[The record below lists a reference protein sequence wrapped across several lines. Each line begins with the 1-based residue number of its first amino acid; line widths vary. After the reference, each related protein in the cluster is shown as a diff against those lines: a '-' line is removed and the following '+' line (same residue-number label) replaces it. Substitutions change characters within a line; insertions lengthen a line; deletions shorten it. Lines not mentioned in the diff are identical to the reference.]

1 MTASFLPPPPEPLF
15 STAKRLEVYQQML
28 SDLESQAAYQQ
39 KAIAFHT
46 QSLESIKAES
56 EITAQELESCRG
68 IIKSLKA
75 STTIAQTVEARG
87 SQGHSEVKEETKSP
101 VNSQPATSKTK
112 SKRSRKTS
120 VKPTA
125 PETESA
131 TKVVTK
137 AIKPEPTEAKSKTKS
152 EVKALAKPVSTLPAS
167 EVIAQFESITA
178 MVLDFVKKQEGVI
191 SVIDLIKY
199 AYPKGLKTKAEIK
212 KVSSSFS
219 SVLINQT
226 KKGILERTV
235 PGKYMWA
242 KKKP

>member
-46 QSLESIKAES
+46 QSLESIKVES

-75 STTIAQTVEARG
+75 STTIAQTVEASG
-87 SQGHSEVKEETKSP
+87 NQGHSEVKEETKA
-101 VNSQPATSKTK
+101 PAESKSASKTK
-112 SKRSRKTS
+112 PK
-120 VKPTA
+120 
-125 PETESA
+125 TESA
-131 TKVVTK
+131 TKAITK
-137 AIKPEPTEAKSKTKS
+137 AISTPEPTKTKS
-152 EVKALAKPVSTLPAS
+152 KVNTSIKAVAKPVSTLPAS
-167 EVIAQFESITA
+167 KVIDRFESITT

-191 SVIDLIKY
+191 SVLDLIQY
-199 AYPKGLKTKAEIK
+199 AYPEGLKTGAEMKKA
-212 KVSSSFS
+212 SSSFS

-226 KKGILERTV
+226 KRGILERTV

-242 KKKP
+242 KKKL